1 MIFGIKEK
9 SRIFTH
15 TMYFLAISTN
25 IHQRLKI
32 GFVVQGHIHLTAIKI
47 DEKEGTLPK
56 VIFLCIITAL
66 CLLGPVL

>member
-1 MIFGIKEK
+1 MIFINVLMIFGIKEK

-32 GFVVQGHIHLTAIKI
+32 GFVVQGHIQLTFNSNSYWWKRRY
-47 DEKEGTLPK
+47 T
-56 VIFLCIITAL
+56 T
-66 CLLGPVL
+66 